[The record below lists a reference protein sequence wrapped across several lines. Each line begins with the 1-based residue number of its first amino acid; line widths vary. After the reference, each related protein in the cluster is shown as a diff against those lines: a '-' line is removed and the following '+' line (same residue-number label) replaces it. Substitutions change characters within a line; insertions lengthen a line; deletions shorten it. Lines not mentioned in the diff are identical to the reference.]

1 MKNEELKVSHLG
13 RRLVGYF
20 FLLIFLLVSASV
32 TAQTEVE
39 PFVPGSTLEGV
50 TYYLPRT
57 AFRVTV
63 IAEKTTI
70 KPGDF
75 YKYADRYLRLQNV
88 PTEES
93 VQWSLKSITLEP
105 YGKPDKNKAYS
116 IKIKSKTVAPL
127 VGLSRDGILLSINC
141 DADESFLPDLPKPEK
156 GQAPENPRSYMTQ
169 EILAAGST
177 AKMAELCAQEI
188 YDIRESK
195 NALVRGEAD
204 NTPKDG
210 AQLKLM
216 LDQLDKQASVL
227 ESLFSGTSQT
237 DTEVFSLFYDP
248 QQETDHDILF
258 RFSQKLGLLDADNL
272 AGEPVIASVKL
283 LETIP
288 TTVPSDE
295 AAKKRA
301 KMEHGVYYNI
311 PARAKLSI
319 KYNGQEYV
327 NMETPMA
334 QFGIVEILSNTLFDK
349 KTNTQVT
356 FFQTTGGT
364 KDVME

>member
-1 MKNEELKVSHLG
+1 MGGKLMGGV
-13 RRLVGYF
+13 
-20 FLLIFLLVSASV
+20 FLLISFFVAINV

-70 KPGDF
+70 RPGDF

-93 VQWSLKSITLEP
+93 VQWKLKSIMLEP
-105 YGKPDKNKAYS
+105 FGKPDKNKAYS

-127 VGLSRDGILLSINC
+127 VGLSRDGLLLSINT

-195 NALVRGEAD
+195 NALIRGEAD

-216 LDQLDKQASVL
+216 LEQLDKQASVL

-248 QQETDHDILF
+248 QQETDRDILF
-258 RFSQKLGLLDADNL
+258 RFSQKLGVLDADNL
-272 AGEPVIASVKL
+272 AGEPVTVSVKV

-288 TTVPSDE
+288 TTVSSED

-311 PARAKLSI
+311 PARTKLNI
-319 KYNGQEYV
+319 KYNGQEFV
-327 NMETPMA
+327 SMETPMA

-349 KTNTQVT
+349 KTSTQVT
-356 FFQTTGGT
+356 FFQATGGT